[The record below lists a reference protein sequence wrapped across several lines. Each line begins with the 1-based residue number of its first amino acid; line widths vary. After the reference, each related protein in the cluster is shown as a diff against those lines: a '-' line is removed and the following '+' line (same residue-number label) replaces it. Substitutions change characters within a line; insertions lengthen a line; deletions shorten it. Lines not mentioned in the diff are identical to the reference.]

1 MTGLWPGPPP
11 TFSGLKVLSGWHK
24 KAGFRMYPH
33 SPFCRN
39 LPWFKSICSPG
50 VWKFRATGE
59 NKTSVWRAC
68 RPPETMSI
76 SLPTGGASVG
86 EQLVTVLYFTF
97 CLLLLKI
104 EHIKKCSHQFD
115 SLHSTSPE
123 GYSWRNGGAGLRGRS
138 CSSGDCCDE
147 QNTPLNLENKK
158 SSTHFALS
166 LCSWIRYSQN
176 RNFSTQILSLYKLL
190 HLDCSTQFCAQVS
203 IFRFCLLGAQ
213 A

>member
-1 MTGLWPGPPP
+1 MARTSSHILRIESTVRLTQEGRFQNVP
-11 TFSGLKVLSGWHK
+11 TLTILQKPALVQIHLLTRCLEVQSNWRKQNINV
-24 KAGFRMYPH
+24 
-33 SPFCRN
+33 
-39 LPWFKSICSPG
+39 
-50 VWKFRATGE
+50 
-59 NKTSVWRAC
+59 KTC

-104 EHIKKCSHQFD
+104 EQHIKKCSHQFD
-115 SLHSTSPE
+115 SLHSTFPE

-166 LCSWIRYSQN
+166 LCS
-176 RNFSTQILSLYKLL
+176 
-190 HLDCSTQFCAQVS
+190 
-203 IFRFCLLGAQ
+203 
-213 A
+213 